1 DRKTQGYG
9 NAWVNVAKWTYLV
22 RGERRDELKRAEA
35 DWGPTGIPTPA
46 ADSDAVTKQI
56 AAKLIPE
63 RSETGLAKLAYSAI
77 QRQNIAEEWREFDGR
92 ALIEALVDRVRERA
106 QQIDLGQGEQQ
117 SEAPA
122 NGNDA

>member
-1 DRKTQGYG
+1 SLAMSCGDPS
-9 NAWVNVAKWTYLV
+9 
-22 RGERRDELKRAEA
+22 EA
-35 DWGPTGIPTPA
+35 
-46 ADSDAVTKQI
+46 
-56 AAKLIPE
+56 
-63 RSETGLAKLAYSAI
+63 SETGLAKLAYSAI

>member
-1 DRKTQGYG
+1 NG
-9 NAWVNVAKWTYLV
+9 WVGVANWTYLV

-46 ADSDAVTKQI
+46 ADSDAVTKQV
-56 AAKLIPE
+56 AAKMIPE

-106 QQIDLGQGEQQ
+106 QQIEQGQGDQQ
-117 SEAPA
+117 PKTPA
-122 NGNDA
+122 DGNAA